1 MRAEW
6 PLVGRAGE
14 LRRMQRIQRGRS
26 GGVVIA
32 GPSGVGKTRLAS
44 EYLALLEAEGAAVVR
59 VSATQATARL
69 PLGALAPMLPADHQD
84 RADPSINR
92 TDLLRR
98 CAATLV
104 TVLAAG
110 CLVLAPPHT
119 VWPATV
125 PVAITLIALRTLGL
139 PRRLEVAPLV
149 PEAAPA

>member
-14 LRRMQRIQRGRS
+14 LRRMQRIERGQS

-59 VSATQATARL
+59 ISATQAAARL

-98 CAATLV
+98 CAATVVEVAAGRPLV
-104 TVLAAG
+104 LFVDDAHWLDDASARSRANSRVRRAGVLAR
-110 CLVLAPPHT
+110 
-119 VWPATV
+119 
-125 PVAITLIALRTLGL
+125 RTS
-139 PRRLEVAPLV
+139 P
-149 PEAAPA
+149 